1 VAADRVDGKIQVR
14 QRGARFA
21 LALAAA
27 LAGAR
32 AAEAPFIALPAGW
45 RVATE
50 LMGAFPAQGLQLYAF
65 ASEPAAR
72 PMRAFCLAWDPTSP
86 AVALKPVLNAAG
98 RTPAQFFAAESGT
111 VFAAANGGFFGSGQ
125 SFSLVQQAGAVLAP
139 NLKSV
144 TRAFQGANTA
154 YFPTRAA
161 WGIAADGRLAADWI
175 YHVGAGNALIYA
187 YPAPSPN
194 AVGAAPQPVPTA
206 AFPAGGVRWE
216 MENAIGGSP
225 MLVKDGRVQVT
236 DREELI
242 EIDNNALRP
251 RTALGHT
258 ARGLVLLLV
267 IEGDN
272 APGPAGATLAETAAL
287 LLGLGCTAAINL
299 DGGGSTSLVAGAR
312 TTVRPSGGAERA
324 VASALLWLDP
334 RTQIPVTA
342 APEIVHPPWD
352 VTVAAGARATLQ
364 VAATGGGLAYQWL
377 RDDAPIPGATQAAY
391 TIEAA
396 TPALAG
402 RHAVRVTNSR
412 GAVASR
418 AAALTVEAGAAPATL
433 VNLSV
438 RAAGGAGA
446 DALVA
451 GFVVRDGAKTVLV
464 RAVGPGLAAL
474 GVPGVFPD
482 PRLELATAAGATL
495 AANDDWV
502 PAQTAVLA
510 ASLGAFALTPGSRD
524 AALAASIAPGAHLAI
539 TAGPDAAARGS
550 LLLEAYDAGGAGAL
564 ANLSARARVSAASG
578 PLIAGFVVRG
588 PAAMTVLLRAIG
600 PALRSFGVA
609 EALAAPRLELV
620 RDGATLLTNTA
631 WAAAPN
637 APALRDAAVRAGAF
651 LLPVG
656 SADAAMLVTLAPGA
670 YTAVVTAAN
679 PAAEGVALVELY
691 EVR

>member
-1 VAADRVDGKIQVR
+1 MSARGKI
-14 QRGARFA
+14 FLS
-21 LALAAA
+21 LAFIAG

-32 AAEAPFIALPAGW
+32 AAEAPPFIRLPTGW

-65 ASEPAAR
+65 AAEAGAR
-72 PMRAFCLAWDPTSP
+72 PLRAFCLAWDPTSP
-86 AVALKPVLNAAG
+86 AVALKPVLANAG
-98 RTPAQFFAAESGT
+98 RTPLQFFAAEPGT

-125 SFSLVQQAGAVLAP
+125 SFSLVQVGGAVLAP
-139 NLKSV
+139 NIKSV
-144 TRAFQGANTA
+144 TRTFQGAGTP

-175 YHVGAGNALIYA
+175 YHVGAGNALLYA

-194 AVGAAPQPVPTA
+194 APGAAPQPVPTA
-206 AFPAGGVRWE
+206 AFPAGGARWE

-225 MLVKDGRVQVT
+225 MLIKDGRVQLT

-242 EIDNNALRP
+242 EIDNAAARP

-258 ARGLVLLLV
+258 AGGIVLLLAV
-267 IEGDN
+267 EGDN
-272 APGPAGATLAETAAL
+272 APGPAGVPLSEVASLM
-287 LLGLGCTAAINL
+287 LGLGCTAAINL
-299 DGGGSTSLVAGAR
+299 DGGGSTSLVVGGR
-312 TTVRPSGGAERA
+312 TTVRPSGGAERS
-324 VASALLWLDP
+324 VVSALLWFDP
-334 RTQIPVTA
+334 RTQIPVTG
-342 APEIVHPPWD
+342 APEILHGPWD
-352 VTVAAGARATLQ
+352 IAVASGARATLQ
-364 VAATGGGLAYQWL
+364 VSATGGGLAYQWL

-391 TIEAA
+391 TIGTA

-402 RHAVRVTNSR
+402 GHAVRVTNPRGTITSR
-412 GAVASR
+412 V
-418 AAALTVEAGAAPATL
+418 AALTVTPAAAPATL

-438 RAAGGAGA
+438 RAFGGAGA

-451 GFVVRDGAKTVLV
+451 GFVVREGAKDVLV
-464 RAVGPGLAAL
+464 RAVGPGLAPL

-482 PRLELATAAGATL
+482 PRLELTTAAGARL
-495 AANDDWV
+495 AGNDDWIS
-502 PAQTAVLA
+502 ADTAALA
-510 ASLGAFALTPGSRD
+510 VSVGAFAIAPGSRD
-524 AALAASIAPGAHLAI
+524 AALAGALGPGAHLAI
-539 TAGPDAAARGS
+539 TAGAGAAARGN
-550 LLLEAYDAGGAGAL
+550 LLLEVYDTGGGGAL

-578 PLIAGFVVRG
+578 PLFAGFVVRG
-588 PAAMTVLLRAIG
+588 PAAMTVLIRAIG

-620 RDGATLLTNTA
+620 RDGVTQLANTA

-637 APALRDAAVRAGAF
+637 APELRDAAVRAGAF

-670 YTAVVTAAN
+670 YSAVITPAN
-679 PAAEGVALVELY
+679 PATEGIALVELY